1 MGWVRDRLLVE
12 PARPRR
18 VAESPRAAWLTVATV
33 SVGAFMGQLDASI
46 VNLAYPSIQQA
57 FHASLGAVQWV
68 GLAYLSVL
76 IAAVAAVGRLA
87 DMLGRKL
94 LYTYGF
100 LVFGIGSGLCAI
112 APTLLAL
119 DAFRVLQAVGAVMLQ
134 ANSVAIIAASLS
146 RRRLGRGIGAQGTAQ
161 ALGLGFGPLV
171 GGLLIGLA
179 GWRLIFLVN
188 VPVSIVGVVTAWVFV
203 PRSRG
208 LAEHEPFDWPGLVV
222 FVPAL
227 VCMLLALSFGNDR
240 GWGSAE
246 VLVLLAGATS
256 AAAAFGLR
264 EWRTRHPLIHL
275 GLFRRRR
282 FSIGVASSLLS
293 FLVLFGVLFVTPF
306 YLERGRGAS
315 AASAGLIVSALPLAM
330 AVAAPLSGRIG
341 DRIGAR
347 LPTGAGMLIAAA
359 GCAVALAR
367 PGGTA
372 GLVAGLATCGA
383 GLGLFTPAN
392 GAAMMASVPQ
402 RRVGVAS
409 GIVNLTRGMGTA
421 LGLSLTAL
429 VFDLGVGSGVGP
441 GAVGR
446 GYDDALVFLIAAAA
460 AGASLAL
467 LRRPFAEERQPA

>member
-1 MGWVRDRLLVE
+1 VGWVRDRLLVE

-46 VNLAYPSIQQA
+46 VNVAYPSIQQA

-76 IAAVAAVGRLA
+76 IATVAAVGRVA

-100 LVFGIGSGLCAI
+100 LVFGIGSALCAV
-112 APTLLAL
+112 APTLVVL
-119 DAFRVLQAVGAVMLQ
+119 DACRVLQAVGAVMLQ

-146 RRRLGRGIGAQGTAQ
+146 RRGLGRGIGAQGTAQ

-171 GGLLIGLA
+171 GGFLIGLD

-188 VPVSIVGVVTAWVFV
+188 VPVSILGVTTAWLFV
-203 PRSRG
+203 PRTRG
-208 LAEHEPFDWPGLVV
+208 LGAHEPFDWPGLAA

-227 VCMLLALSFGNDR
+227 LGLLLALSFGDQR
-240 GWGSAE
+240 GWGSPE
-246 VLVLLAGATS
+246 VLSLLTLAVVAGA
-256 AAAAFGLR
+256 AFTLR
-264 EWRTRHPLIHL
+264 ERRTPHPLIHL

-282 FSIGVASSLLS
+282 FSIGVVSSLLS

-306 YLERGRGAS
+306 SLERGHGDSVAS
-315 AASAGLIVSALPLAM
+315 VGLIVSVLPLAM
-330 AVAAPLSGRIG
+330 AATAPLSGRAA

-347 LPTGAGMLIAAA
+347 APTGAGMLLAAA
-359 GCAVALAR
+359 GCLIAVIR
-367 PGGTA
+367 PGG
-372 GLVAGLATCGA
+372 LAGLAGGLALCGA
-383 GLGLFTPAN
+383 GIGLFTPAN
-392 GAAMMASVPQ
+392 SAAMMASVPA
-402 RRVGVAS
+402 RRVGVSS
-409 GIVNLTRGMGTA
+409 GVINLTRGLGTA

-429 VFDLGVGSGVGP
+429 VYARGTGGATTP
-441 GAVGR
+441 AAVGR
-446 GYDDALVFLIAAAA
+446 GFRDALVVLACASIVA
-460 AGASLAL
+460 ASLAL
-467 LRRPFAEERQPA
+467 LRRPFAEERTPG